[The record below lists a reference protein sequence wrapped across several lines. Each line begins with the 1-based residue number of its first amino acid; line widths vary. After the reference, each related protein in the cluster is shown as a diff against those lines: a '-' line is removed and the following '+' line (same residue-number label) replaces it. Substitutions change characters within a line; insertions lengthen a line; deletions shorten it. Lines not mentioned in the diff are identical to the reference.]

1 MQGEVASLQEVQEEI
16 QDRKKTIRQRLN
28 DDPFGSKD
36 TLDSE
41 GYTEICD
48 QATSRSDGI
57 TGGPID
63 LDKIRKIKIYNLD
76 NPKTTEFFSLFPPK
90 IILGALIS
98 YTKEK
103 KLKLE
108 VSPNTYKLTM
118 TISSENGNQFT
129 FVAQILKVL
138 TRQKI
143 AEMRSKFTDGDESSD
158 SDGLYE
164 NPDNLDQKEEEK
176 GEEVNDKQIYCVEL

>member
-1 MQGEVASLQEVQEEI
+1 M
-16 QDRKKTIRQRLN
+16 
-28 DDPFGSKD
+28 
-36 TLDSE
+36 
-41 GYTEICD
+41 
-48 QATSRSDGI
+48 
-57 TGGPID
+57 
-63 LDKIRKIKIYNLD
+63 D

-176 GEEVNDKQIYCVEL
+176 GEEVNDK